1 MSTFNCFFRLYK
13 ITSFL
18 QALSNKLYPWITNQL
33 KKNQIR
39 RFEAKGK
46 KICQNANFALEE
58 LHKSVDF
65 ATVDIELEKR
75 K

>member
-1 MSTFNCFFRLYK
+1 M
-13 ITSFL
+13 
-18 QALSNKLYPWITNQL
+18 LYPWITNQL
-33 KKNQIR
+33 KNNRIR

-46 KICQNANFALEE
+46 KICQNANFPLEE